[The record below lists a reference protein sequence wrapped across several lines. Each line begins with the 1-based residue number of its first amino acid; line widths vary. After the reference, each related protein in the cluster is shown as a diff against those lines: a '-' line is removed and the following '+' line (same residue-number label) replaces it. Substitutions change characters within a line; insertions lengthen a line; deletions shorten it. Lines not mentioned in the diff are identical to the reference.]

1 MTSLIV
7 TSHPM
12 KELRI
17 GSNLKAAKGPT
28 HNPENLKTKKKNPTL
43 KRKRLYHTN
52 KKLINKRITIN
63 KNNEI

>member
-17 GSNLKAAKGPT
+17 GSNLKAAKRPT
-28 HNPENLKTKKKNPTL
+28 HNPENLKTKKKKNPTL
-43 KRKRLYHTN
+43 RRKRLYHTN
-52 KKLINKRITIN
+52 KKLINTVR
-63 KNNEI
+63 E